1 MSDSFDQGIDELA
14 AALHSLGWSCGDFA
28 FRHGKE
34 VVWQFYGARGEQSIV
49 VRGRGQT
56 EVWAAALRQARAQT
70 NAVVI
75 NDNDRHV

>member
-34 VVWQFYGARGEQSIV
+34 VVWQFYGVHREQHIV
-49 VRGRGQT
+49 VRGPGQT
-56 EVWAAALRQARAQT
+56 EVWAAALQQARART
-70 NAVVI
+70 DAVVI